1 MKHLAL
7 ALFAAFSLPAQA
19 HDDATL
25 DKVETPNGGQ
35 LRMAGAYHLELVVT
49 QDSKDVRENPIVV
62 YLTDH
67 ADQKL
72 SSTGV
77 SGTAILIA
85 GKIKATS
92 TLTPDGENR
101 LKGYAKYSS
110 APDMKVVVQIKRT
123 DGSTEQARFT
133 PLAVEQRGAEAHNH

>member
-1 MKHLAL
+1 MKHLVL
-7 ALFAAFSLPAQA
+7 ALCAALSLSALA

-25 DKVETPNGGQ
+25 DKVKTPNGGQ
-35 LRMAGAYHLELVVT
+35 LRMAGSYHLELVVAK
-49 QDSKDVRENPIVV
+49 DSKDVRENPIVV

-77 SGTAILIA
+77 SGMATLIA

-110 APDMKVVVQIKRT
+110 APDMKVVVQIKRA

-133 PLAVEQRGAEAHNH
+133 PLAVEQRGAEAHRH